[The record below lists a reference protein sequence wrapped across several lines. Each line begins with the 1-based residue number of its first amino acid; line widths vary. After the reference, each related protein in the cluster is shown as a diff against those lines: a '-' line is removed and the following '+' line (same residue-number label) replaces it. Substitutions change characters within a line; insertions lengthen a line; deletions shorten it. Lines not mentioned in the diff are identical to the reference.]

1 MPAGP
6 ACRPGP
12 ASGKLEHAKA
22 MKVLLVD
29 DSPRF
34 LSAAQRFLSG
44 IGPVGAVATARN
56 GFDAVRA
63 VMLDRPDLV
72 LIDLNMPGMEG
83 FAAVHRLKALDP
95 ALPVIVISLNECA
108 DFRAAAQAAGAD
120 GYIAKRDFAA
130 GVVSLFAGRDDAAQ
144 SRSRAR

>member
-1 MPAGP
+1 
-6 ACRPGP
+6 
-12 ASGKLEHAKA
+12 

-29 DSPRF
+29 DSPQF
-34 LSAAQRFLSG
+34 LSAAKRFISD
-44 IGPVGAVATARN
+44 IGPVRAVATARN

-83 FAAVHRLKALDP
+83 FAALHRLKALDP
-95 ALPVIVISLNECA
+95 ALPVVVISLNDCP
-108 DFRAAAQAAGAD
+108 DFRAAAEAAGAD

-130 GVVSLFAGRDDAAQ
+130 GVVSLLAGQDDTAQ
-144 SRSRAR
+144 SSRAP